1 MGIIKEGIDLT
12 VKKNYKQAIDLLKTE
27 NPDDKRL
34 PIALEAGWIKCK
46 TTGSNQSVVRKV
58 AETLPDGRIV
68 LQDTNNTT
76 DDFTVNDTP
85 QIRRY
90 GVKRP
95 AWSTWNTAQ

>member
-1 MGIIKEGIDLT
+1 M
-12 VKKNYKQAIDLLKTE
+12 
-27 NPDDKRL
+27 
-34 PIALEAGWIKCK
+34 
-46 TTGSNQSVVRKV
+46 RKV